1 MSLIIPPERR
11 TLHILDTRH
20 LVWGKHTDTN
30 TNTHINVHGGRCTQP
45 HGHVHSKTHAHIHT
59 HAHTHTHTHAHTHTH
74 MYAPHPCTC
83 AHPRAHKFKA
93 GNVMNCL
100 LCGVMFDNQVCN
112 LLRSYRGPLRCIRL
126 IYGQLYLTII
136 AILQNMCTGIPSDTC
151 LYTTSSLLVLILQNT
166 FYPFQLFHIL
176 LIGESCPPLN
186 LIVWLEFR
194 GV

>member
-1 MSLIIPPERR
+1 MYTEADVHNR
-11 TLHILDTRH
+11 TDTCIQ
-20 LVWGKHTDTN
+20 KHTRTY
-30 TNTHINVHGGRCTQP
+30 THM
-45 HGHVHSKTHAHIHT
+45 
-59 HAHTHTHTHAHTHTH
+59 HTHTHTHAHTHTH